1 MIYVPFFVLFISCL
15 VLLVKIIK
23 SVSLLRDSVSIISK
37 CLEELQTS
45 EFVNF
50 DNLKTDLA
58 DCRLS
63 LLELSKELSK

>member
-1 MIYVPFFVLFISCL
+1 MVYVPFFVLFISCL

-37 CLEELQTS
+37 CVEELQTNDM
-45 EFVNF
+45 VNF

-63 LLELSKELSK
+63 LLELSKELSR